1 MSPLQIS
8 AAPWKMPL
16 SLPGW
21 RELWRISSGRSPV
34 PVVLDL
40 PREEEIVPMARWAE
54 ELRQTHRTLVAGGY
68 AEWAGATARP
78 TRVARDMLRV
88 LARPHREVDLRMEI
102 RGEPV
107 RVLAAAPLRG
117 DVVRVSIHASLV
129 SIESVATGAPE
140 LAAVD
145 VLPQP
150 LGTGRIR
157 ALSIPVADLERAI
170 AGQRSNH
177 FIDALVDNIGRAA
190 GEVYDLLRR
199 GHTLRA
205 KFGVAARDRDGN
217 RARDPFAVVVH
228 DSTAGRHVLV
238 RRDTHITIDRA
249 DNRQIMAMLGQR
261 LDAAAGGRG

>member
-1 MSPLQIS
+1 MTQLRNR
-8 AAPWKMPL
+8 APWKLPL
-16 SLPGW
+16 SVAGW
-21 RELWRISSGRSPV
+21 RELWRMFNDHTPI

-40 PREEEIVPMARWAE
+40 PREEGVVLLSERERETPH
-54 ELRQTHRTLVAGGY
+54 THRALISGGY
-68 AEWAGATARP
+68 AEWDGRKVQP
-78 TRVARDMLRV
+78 TRAAEAMLRV
-88 LARPHREVDLRMEI
+88 LARPQREVDLRMEI

-117 DVVRVSIHASLV
+117 DVVRVVIRASLV
-129 SIESVATGAPE
+129 SIESLATSSPE

-145 VLPQP
+145 ALPQP
-150 LGTGRIR
+150 QGTGRIR

-170 AGQRSNH
+170 AGHRSDQ
-177 FIDALVDNIGRAA
+177 FIDTLARNIGRAA

-199 GHTLRA
+199 DHILRA
-205 KFGVAARDRDGN
+205 KFGVAARDHRGN

-249 DNRQIMAMLGQR
+249 DNRQITAMLGQR
-261 LDAAAGGRG
+261 IEAAAARRG